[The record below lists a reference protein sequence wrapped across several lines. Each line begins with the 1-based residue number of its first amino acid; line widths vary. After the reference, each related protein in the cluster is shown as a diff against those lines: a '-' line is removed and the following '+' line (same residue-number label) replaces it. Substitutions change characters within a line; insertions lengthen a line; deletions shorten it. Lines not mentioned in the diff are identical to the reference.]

1 MAPIAAAA
9 AAAFGAVQIA
19 TIVKQHEAQ
28 EAGYYEGGFTSGTRY
43 RRRAGVVHEGE
54 FVANHHAVQNPAVL
68 PVLRLLDHA
77 QRHNTVA
84 SLTAA
89 DVSRAIAAAPTAAA
103 PAQAPGSPTVQV
115 VPTEAPA
122 TLAALRALTAVL
134 EDGIS
139 ATVAIDGHDGVA
151 HQLRKYNSLNQR
163 K

>member
-1 MAPIAAAA
+1 M
-9 AAAFGAVQIA
+9 
-19 TIVKQHEAQ
+19 
-28 EAGYYEGGFTSGTRY
+28 
-43 RRRAGVVHEGE
+43 
-54 FVANHHAVQNPAVL
+54 
-68 PVLRLLDHA
+68 
-77 QRHNTVA
+77 
-84 SLTAA
+84 
-89 DVSRAIAAAPTAAA
+89 
-103 PAQAPGSPTVQV
+103 QV